1 MSLAHLILAPLLFA
15 QQVGAET
22 PLDSPRL
29 EERAQ
34 TLMREIR
41 CVVCENEPV
50 SQSTADIAVDMR
62 RTIRTQISEG
72 QSDDQVRHFFVERY
86 GQYVSF
92 RPPTDGLGLLLWAF
106 PFVLLAGVGA
116 FLGLRAFRSRK
127 RDLAPVPD
135 DGGVDPA
142 AGNGV

>member
-1 MSLAHLILAPLLFA
+1 MIAELVMAFQLA
-15 QQVGAET
+15 AET
-22 PLDSPRL
+22 PLDSPRQ

-62 RTIRTQISEG
+62 RTIRTQIGEG
-72 QSDDQVRHFFVERY
+72 KSDDQVRHFFIERY

-92 RPPTDGLGLLLWAF
+92 RPPTEGLGLLLWAF
-106 PFVLLAGVGA
+106 PFALLLGAAG
-116 FLGLRAFRSRK
+116 FLGFRSFRA
-127 RDLAPVPD
+127 RRGDLTPLSD
-135 DGGVDPA
+135 DNLDDRTT
-142 AGNGV
+142 

>member
-1 MSLAHLILAPLLFA
+1 VIVLLAMAF
-15 QQVGAET
+15 QVAAEA

-34 TLMREIR
+34 GLMREIR

-62 RTIRTQISEG
+62 RTIRTQINEG
-72 QSDDQVRHFFVERY
+72 KSDDQIRHFFTDRY

-92 RPPTDGLGLLLWAF
+92 RPPTEGLGLLLWAF
-106 PFVLLAGVGA
+106 PFALLAGVAG
-116 FLGLRAFRSRK
+116 FLGYRAFRAR
-127 RDLAPVPD
+127 RTDLKPLPD
-135 DGGVDPA
+135 DGRDEPA
-142 AGNGV
+142 G